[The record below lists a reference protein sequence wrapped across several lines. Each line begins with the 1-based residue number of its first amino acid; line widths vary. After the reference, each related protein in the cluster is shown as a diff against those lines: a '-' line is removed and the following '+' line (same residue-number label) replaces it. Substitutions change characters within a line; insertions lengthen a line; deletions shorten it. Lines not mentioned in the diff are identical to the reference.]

1 MNIFWVFCVM
11 FMSCFEIASADT
23 GLEGMLMNS
32 LSTAKDAAKA
42 SASGKH
48 VPGYSVQRAEAL
60 GSQMSKISDSGLK
73 QRSQQRMQDA
83 SLSRSGTPAE
93 SIIMQG
99 ASRPPIN
106 PLKVTQ
112 CSREQKRS

>member
-1 MNIFWVFCVM
+1 MNIFWLFCVM

-48 VPGYSVQRAEAL
+48 VPGYSVQGAEAL
-60 GSQMSKISDSGLK
+60 GSQISRMSDSGLK
-73 QRSQQRMQDA
+73 QRSHQRMQDA
-83 SLSRSGTPAE
+83 SLLGSGTPGE
-93 SIIMQG
+93 SIIMKG
-99 ASRPPIN
+99 AARP
-106 PLKVTQ
+106 LDQVTQ
-112 CSREQKRS
+112 CSCERKRS